1 LTFKPLSRDSVSSCI
16 FLTASRYW
24 DFRFSSVIHFRL
36 AWSAKNT
43 PPRKTA
49 SDVAA
54 VSEIVLV
61 GILNH
66 VKNTGV
72 NELLEVGKDKTPL
85 PGTDL
90 EVGKDT
96 DLVLIELDLLDIV
109 AEEFELDEV
118 LVTELELPELLKLL
132 ELLELENMLEEE
144 LENVDGSNLL
154 WEVIL
159 EEFVI
164 GK

>member
-1 LTFKPLSRDSVSSCI
+1 
-16 FLTASRYW
+16 
-24 DFRFSSVIHFRL
+24 
-36 AWSAKNT
+36 
-43 PPRKTA
+43 
-49 SDVAA
+49 
-54 VSEIVLV
+54 
-61 GILNH
+61 LNH

-72 NELLEVGKDKTPL
+72 NKPLEVGKDKMPL